1 MIGAS
6 NLRIREGRGSPPPP
20 IIRNLYNQ
28 LAILGH
34 SEADLQRVRNS
45 AGKYG
50 R

>member
-1 MIGAS
+1 MS
-6 NLRIREGRGSPPPP
+6 NLC
-20 IIRNLYNQ
+20 NQ

-34 SEADLQRVRNS
+34 SEADLERVRDA